1 MSDSK
6 ITAAQALQKLMDG
19 NKKFCSGNYDVHP
32 DAETIKSLEGGQSPY
47 AVIVSCA
54 DSRVP
59 PNVVFNCSLGEIF
72 VVRTAGNV
80 VSDFELG
87 SVEYAVEHLGS
98 PLVMVLGHGSCGAV
112 ASAYSW
118 TGGKGPL
125 AAIMDEVAPSVARA
139 KEKASDKGEIISL
152 AELYNIENSIKRL
165 MESEVLKNMP
175 AGSIVGAKYNIH
187 TGAVELV

>member
-1 MSDSK
+1 MADSQM
-6 ITAAQALQKLMDG
+6 TAQQALHRLMEG
-19 NKKFCSGNYDVHP
+19 NKKFCSELYDVHP
-32 DAETIKSLEGGQSPY
+32 TAKKIESLASGQSPY
-47 AVIVSCA
+47 AVIVSCS

-59 PNVVFNCSLGEIF
+59 PNEVFNCDLGEIF

-87 SVEYAVEHLGS
+87 SIEYAVEHLGT

-112 ASAYSW
+112 AGAIEW

-139 KEKASDKGEIISL
+139 RAKASDRNEIVSL
-152 AELYNIENSIKRL
+152 AELYNIENSISRL
-165 MESEVLKNMP
+165 MQSDILKNMP
-175 AGSIVGAKYNIH
+175 DGSIVGAKYNIH
-187 TGAVELV
+187 SGAVELI